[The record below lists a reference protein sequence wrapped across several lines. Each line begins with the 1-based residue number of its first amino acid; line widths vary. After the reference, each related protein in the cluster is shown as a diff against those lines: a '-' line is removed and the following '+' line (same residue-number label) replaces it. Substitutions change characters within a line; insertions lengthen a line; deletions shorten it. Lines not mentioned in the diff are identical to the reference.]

1 MTFGRIVYKIND
13 IDIMLTI
20 PYLLSLSLLCLN
32 EAPVKRPT
40 ADELHKSLNNLF
52 H

>member
-1 MTFGRIVYKIND
+1 MVYKIND
-13 IDIMLTI
+13 MKLAI
-20 PYLLSLSLLCLN
+20 PYLHSLSLLCLS

-40 ADELHKSLNNLF
+40 ADELNKSLNNLF